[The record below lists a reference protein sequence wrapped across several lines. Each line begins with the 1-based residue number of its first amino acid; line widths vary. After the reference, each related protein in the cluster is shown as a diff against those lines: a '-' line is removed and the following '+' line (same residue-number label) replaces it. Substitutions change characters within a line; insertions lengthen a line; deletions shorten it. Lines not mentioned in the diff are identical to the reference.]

1 MALSERRYVIRLT
14 AARPTV
20 YQMPQ
25 EHWRGGYPART
36 AAKNANSI
44 SVRFHS
50 RLNTNQTLISL
61 GEYYPVASSEASTMV
76 KHDQRLYKN
85 SLTLD

>member
-1 MALSERRYVIRLT
+1 MALREHKYVIRLT

-25 EHWRGGYPART
+25 EHWRNGYPART
-36 AAKNANSI
+36 VAKNANSI
-44 SVRFHS
+44 SVHFHS
-50 RLNTNQTLISL
+50 RLKTDQALVSL
-61 GEYYPVASSEASTMV
+61 GEYYPVASLKASTTV